1 MSFKNT
7 PPSAV
12 STKLTFPC
20 TECNFEAQSARQ
32 LSRHKAV
39 THTQNALKCVLCP
52 FVTAYQTNLL
62 RHRKDVHGICGSK
75 GNKSCKFCGFVSE
88 DNDTLIQHQIEFH
101 QDILKTAQAK
111 FAKELVSAGGEEN
124 VADFS
129 ANFESMSEDFLN
141 NKNNSS
147 NTTNIVQTGN
157 KKRTAKNLD
166 KHQQNNFK
174 SSTNSTKSMIA
185 NNNNNNNDDDDVDAN
200 DEQTEFEEFWKAGFI
215 DQQYDDHSNYYG
227 SHTVPLITMNTAE
240 IAQNESVPAS
250 SRSSTPKSQ
259 SSSNVMN
266 VNNISNN
273 NSLHHHMNNNNN
285 SSIADLPATRIRRQ
299 YNCNDCGFRTVNPR
313 EFLYHRRD
321 GHGYKVKIVE
331 CPYCVYA
338 CQYVQKLQR
347 HLLLVHKL
355 TSVMDSPSEQGGA
368 NGELEQLLVKRK
380 YRRTSRPI
388 ESNSIEQ
395 NVNHLET
402 INDDAASPPND
413 DYEQNDRAPDFEPMN
428 NFEMNLNEYHEM
440 IEDAEMESNT
450 SNNDSDDKKF
460 MFNLECYICK
470 IKFGDAIS
478 AQKHFLKHHKHSNS
492 NYKGMTSIMK
502 NHEQNTE
509 ESANWK
515 GQPTTTNQ
523 KKIFDSNAKNVH
535 VCNFCGYKTRW
546 ISELER
552 HIRVHSKEKPF
563 KCLYCNF
570 RSKWKGDLNRHIQ
583 RYHSNET
590 NLQDMESSDNSTNG
604 GGIPITSNIMLPN
617 DNQDDAMNEDSY
629 LTTGDYE
636 MYEMDEDNTGLS
648 QDDQVNTNDQDNELS
663 DVDNSEIV
671 NGNSAKMYKCTYCDF
686 MCSTASR
693 FHVHYVQHLN
703 TKPFQCSICGHRS
716 NWEWDVT
723 KHIKMKAQRDPIHEK
738 AHPVLIHDSG
748 KRDYS
753 KYNKFVVWIG
763 RDEADIANEVNNR
776 IDFRARRFKSEGNEY
791 ENEDNGFGEAGGN
804 LLVPEV
810 NFEIDDESS
819 VEVFSNTTRKYSK
832 KSSIV
837 SRHPNSSSK
846 LISCSQCDFR
856 HHFAR
861 VMVAHMSSHNQTKP
875 YGCNEC
881 SFETKWREMIFD
893 HYSSIH
899 ENLNPNDFEIRFRCA
914 IDENSVCRILSAD
927 EVSRF
932 EKNNMS
938 NISPPSQSTST
949 TTSMTL
955 QNDHH
960 NSSLIE
966 PNIYEEKTVIRCELC
981 PFITTNMKKMSIH
994 CRFHNPSKGSL
1005 KCKQC
1010 PYYINNPDKLK
1021 RHQKLHQKTESIPL
1035 TAPSPLST
1043 LHHSTNMINENSND
1057 VDYQQQS
1064 KLKYSSLISCSLCTF
1079 QTSNVQSLNDHMNN
1093 THNHIHSSQTNL
1105 VADDNI
1111 GDNGDYGLS
1120 ENILEQTLVE
1130 NVFKNG
1136 SSPTNNNE
1144 NQSSNNTKNY
1154 DDDDDDDKHNF
1165 IAVDSIKNNG
1175 EAKIFSYVCPDCP
1188 AAFKSPGDYNVHAH
1202 FHSSNYQHACPY
1214 CTYKARNK
1222 PQLCKHLYVHTAEYI
1237 AKRASSYP
1245 EGTKLKV
1252 ENQMNAN
1259 KPISNNQTSSKN
1271 NSTNIMNM
1279 PLVKK
1284 ISIKKAVRRHRTKMP
1299 FPMKPVKARL
1309 NSEQNGKQNIIFK
1322 NNDLMASQEFLET
1335 KEYLQRINSGIK
1347 NRCMYRCS
1355 KCPAVF
1361 TKVNTLIYHTSLHEE
1376 NYRFSCESCNYSTE
1390 TEDNLS
1396 IHSLLHNLT
1405 ESQSALGYN
1414 FNYNCHKCPAGFSKR
1429 SRLEKHLSL
1438 HGAQFNWKCDKCDY
1452 SVRYAATLVK
1462 HRAIHLINP
1471 NFQAMEYGQFDNII
1485 NDDEDRDQEQHSY
1498 TVHQISNDVD
1508 DCENYAK
1515 PDLKLKLNLT
1525 KLRDNLHV
1533 AGTSFQK
1540 VQQDDDD
1547 GGDDNS
1553 VANMSSIGQ
1562 DDDDEDLPYGDDDVM
1577 NPSLL
1582 LEEGEME

>member
-7 PPSAV
+7 TTVV

-39 THTQNALKCVLCP
+39 SHTQNALKCVLCP
-52 FVTAYQTNLL
+52 FLTAYQTNLL

-111 FAKELVSAGGEEN
+111 FAKELVSAGGEES

-129 ANFESMSEDFLN
+129 ANFESMSEDLMN

-147 NTTNIVQTGN
+147 NSANIVHTGN
-157 KKRTAKNLD
+157 KKRATLKNLD
-166 KHQQNNFK
+166 KHQQHNFK
-174 SSTNSTKSMIA
+174 SSTNSMKLMTA
-185 NNNNNNNDDDDVDAN
+185 NNDVVADDDDRA
-200 DEQTEFEEFWKAGFI
+200 EFEEFWKAGFI
-215 DQQYDDHSNYYG
+215 DQQYDDHSNYFG
-227 SHTVPLITMNTAE
+227 SHTAPLITMKTAD
-240 IAQNESVPAS
+240 ITQNESVPTTS
-250 SRSSTPKSQ
+250 SRSSTPKSH

-266 VNNISNN
+266 VNNMSNN
-273 NSLHHHMNNNNN
+273 NLNNMNNNN
-285 SSIADLPATRIRRQ
+285 SIADLPATRIRRQ

-355 TSVMDSPSEQGGA
+355 TSIMDSPSEQGGA

-388 ESNSIEQ
+388 ETNSIEQ

-402 INDDAASPPND
+402 INDDAASPLDN
-413 DYEQNDRAPDFEPMN
+413 DYEQMDRNPDFEPMDS
-428 NFEMNLNEYHEM
+428 FEMNLNEYHEEN
-440 IEDAEMESNT
+440 EDVEMESNA

-478 AQKHFLKHHKHSNS
+478 AQKHFLKHHKHSN
-492 NYKGMTSIMK
+492 YKGMVPIMK
-502 NHEQNTE
+502 NHDQNLE
-509 ESANWK
+509 ESTSWI
-515 GQPTTTNQ
+515 GQPTTTTNQ
-523 KKIFDSNAKNVH
+523 KKIFDSNAKNIH

-552 HIRVHSKEKPF
+552 HIRVHSKDKPF
-563 KCLYCNF
+563 KCLFCNF

-583 RYHSNET
+583 RYHSNEA
-590 NLQDMESSDNSTNG
+590 NLQDLESSDNSTNG
-604 GGIPITSNIMLPN
+604 GGGIPISSNNMSPD
-617 DNQDDAMNEDSY
+617 DNQDDTMNEDSCM
-629 LTTGDYE
+629 TNGDYE
-636 MYEMDEDNTGLS
+636 MSEMDDDNTGLG
-648 QDDQVNTNDQDNELS
+648 QDDQINPNVQDNEIFDL
-663 DVDNSEIV
+663 DNSEIM
-671 NGNSAKMYKCTYCDF
+671 NGNIAKMYKCTYCDF
-686 MCSTASR
+686 TCSTASR

-703 TKPFQCSICGHRS
+703 TKPFQCSVCGHRS

-763 RDEADIANEVNNR
+763 REEADIANEVNNR
-776 IDFRARRFKSEGNEY
+776 IDFRARRFKNESDEC
-791 ENEDNGFGEAGGN
+791 ENEDNGFNETARS
-804 LLVPEV
+804 LLIPEV
-810 NFEIDDESS
+810 NFEIDDEFG
-819 VEVFSNTTRKYSK
+819 VEGCTIRKYSTR
-832 KSSIV
+832 SSIV
-837 SRHPNSSSK
+837 FRHPNSSSK
-846 LISCSQCDFR
+846 PISCSQCDFR

-861 VMVAHMSSHNQTKP
+861 VMVAHMSSHNQAKP
-875 YGCNEC
+875 YGCTEC
-881 SFETKWREMIFD
+881 SFETKWKEMILD
-893 HYSSIH
+893 HYSNIH
-899 ENLNPNDFEIRFRCA
+899 ENRNPNEFQIRFRCA
-914 IDENSVCRILSAD
+914 IDENSICRILSAD
-927 EVSRF
+927 EVDRF
-932 EKNNMS
+932 EKNNVS
-938 NISPPSQSTST
+938 KISISVVGSTPPSHSTST
-949 TTSMTL
+949 ASITL
-955 QNDHH
+955 QNDHQ

-1010 PYYINNPDKLK
+1010 PYYINNPDKLM
-1021 RHQKLHQKTESIPL
+1021 RHQKLHQKTDSVSL
-1035 TAPSPLST
+1035 SAPSSLST
-1043 LHHSTNMINENSND
+1043 SHYRTNINNESSND
-1057 VDYQQQS
+1057 VDYQHQS
-1064 KLKYSSLISCSLCTF
+1064 KLKYSSLISCSLCSF
-1079 QTSNVQSLNDHMNN
+1079 QTSNVQTLNDHMNN
-1093 THNHIHSSQTNL
+1093 SHNLIHSSQTNL
-1105 VADDNI
+1105 AIDDNI
-1111 GDNGDYGLS
+1111 GDNGDYELS

-1130 NVFKNG
+1130 NDYKDS
-1136 SSPTNNNE
+1136 SSPQNNE
-1144 NQSSNNTKNY
+1144 NHDCVHSSSSNSKNY
-1154 DDDDDDDKHNF
+1154 GDDKHNNL
-1165 IAVDSIKNNG
+1165 IAVDSIKNG
-1175 EAKIFSYVCPDCP
+1175 DEAKIFSYVCPDCP

-1245 EGTKLKV
+1245 QGTKLKV
-1252 ENQMNAN
+1252 ENQINVT
-1259 KPISNNQTSSKN
+1259 KSNSNDQTSSSSSSKT
-1271 NSTNIMNM
+1271 NSTNNM
-1279 PLVKK
+1279 VNKSSMKK
-1284 ISIKKAVRRHRTKMP
+1284 TVRKHRTKIP

-1309 NSEQNGKQNIIFK
+1309 NSEENGKQNIIFK
-1322 NNDLMASQEFLET
+1322 SNDLMASQEFLET

-1361 TKVNTLIYHTSLHEE
+1361 TKVNTLIYHTSLHEQ
-1376 NYRFSCESCNYSTE
+1376 NSRFTCESCNYSTE

-1471 NFQAMEYGQFDNII
+1471 NFQAMEYGQFDNTA
-1485 NDDEDRDQEQHSY
+1485 NDDEVRDEAQQHSY
-1498 TVHQISNDVD
+1498 AVHQESNDVE
-1508 DCENYAK
+1508 DCENYTK

-1533 AGTSFQK
+1533 AGTSLKKIQLE
-1540 VQQDDDD
+1540 
-1547 GGDDNS
+1547 DDNDQGCDDYS
-1553 VANMSSIGQ
+1553 VANMSSNGQ
-1562 DDDDEDLPYGDDDVM
+1562 DEDDEDLPYADDDNI
-1577 NPSLL
+1577 NPALL
-1582 LEEGEME
+1582 LEENVMGE